1 MQSPEGIRAFVC
13 GLKAKLE
20 SLLGGAP
27 APADVRSVVRVAHA
41 IAKVTLSRRIQSE
54 PLVKF
59 HGLDYNDLAYDCIA
73 DLFSRDDRGRYVA
86 LATYFTAFEFS
97 SLTDEDVFFH
107 IQRLV
112 LRNVKQG
119 VYRLYHQMDPQLGKI
134 LRNIKLSVQTL
145 GLFREFDRLGDSCL
159 APASV
164 DTLEHLPLMK
174 TEELTY
180 ALLNTASGNE
190 FVPELLSKTHRILC
204 EQAERSRI
212 VTLISLALAIRAFHE
227 QKSVPRLVEQSDGT
241 DDVAIDSREAIRIAC
256 GELRARAEARYVRR
270 GKVSPAMMETYFDVI
285 EQGLH
290 QRFVDHDGAEFQ
302 ISETFLKL
310 SPGISLVE
318 YRKSHRSR
326 LEYLARLTTKR
337 VVQILRNGRY
347 VEGSILPGIDI
358 PGISAKWHAV

>member
-1 MQSPEGIRAFVC
+1 MQSPEGIRAFVQ

-20 SLLGGAP
+20 SLLDGTA
-27 APADVRSVVRVAHA
+27 APADVRFVVRVAHT
-41 IAKVTLSRRIQSE
+41 IARVTLSRRVQSE

-59 HGLDYNDLAYDCIA
+59 HGLDYGDLAYDCIA

-86 LATYFTAFEFS
+86 LATYFMAFDFA
-97 SLTDEDVFFH
+97 SLTDDDVFFH

-134 LRNIKLSVQTL
+134 LRNIKLSVHSL
-145 GLFREFDRLGDSCL
+145 GLFQESDRLGDACL

-164 DTLEHLPLMK
+164 ETLEHLPSMK
-174 TEELTY
+174 PEDLTF
-180 ALLNTASGNE
+180 ALLNTATGNE

-204 EQAERSRI
+204 AQDERSRI
-212 VTLISLALAIRAFHE
+212 VTLINVALGIRAFYE
-227 QKSVPRLVEQSDGT
+227 QKSAPRLREQSEGT
-241 DDVAIDSREAIRIAC
+241 DDVSIDALEAIHVAC
-256 GELRARAEARYVRR
+256 RELKSRADEKYVRR
-270 GKVSPAMMETYFDVI
+270 GKVSPLMMETYFGVI
-285 EQGLH
+285 EHGLY

-310 SPGISLVE
+310 APGVSQVE
-318 YRKSHRSR
+318 YRKSHRSK

-337 VVQILRNGRY
+337 VVQILKNGRY
-347 VEGSILPGIDI
+347 AEGKVRG
-358 PGISAKWHAV
+358 